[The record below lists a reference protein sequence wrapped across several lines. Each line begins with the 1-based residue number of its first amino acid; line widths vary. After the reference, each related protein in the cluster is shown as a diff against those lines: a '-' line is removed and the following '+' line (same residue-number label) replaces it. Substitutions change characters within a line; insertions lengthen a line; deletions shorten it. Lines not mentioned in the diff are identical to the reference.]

1 MRLKFFKKRERIFK
15 KGGFHTNPDISWEV
29 VLFLAF
35 ALAALS
41 FVFGFFLLQEVGKEP
56 GASELSGRGQAK
68 IIEKERI
75 DKALDYFSER
85 EKRSAEISN
94 SPSPI
99 VDPSR

>member
-1 MRLKFFKKRERIFK
+1 MRLKFFKREKKLK
-15 KGGFHTNPDISWEV
+15 KGGFHTNPDISWEI
-29 VLFLAF
+29 VLYLAF
-35 ALAALS
+35 ALIVAS
-41 FVFGFFLLQEVGKEP
+41 FVFGFFLLKEIGKEP

-75 DKALDYFSER
+75 DRALDYFAER
-85 EKRSAEISN
+85 EKKSVEILN